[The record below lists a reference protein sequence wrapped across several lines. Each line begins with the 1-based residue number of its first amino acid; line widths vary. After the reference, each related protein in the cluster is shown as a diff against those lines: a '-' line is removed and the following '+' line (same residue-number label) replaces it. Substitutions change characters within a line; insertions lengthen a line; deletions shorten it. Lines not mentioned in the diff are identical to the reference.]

1 MSIAK
6 LKNKYADG
14 AWVKNVKDFFTK
26 INEIIDHLNSTTPV
40 TTKECTIFLE
50 SQNGTSNPVYT
61 ILSNTLDETPV
72 ITRDDVGI
80 YFVTAVGCFTEFKTI
95 CSCDNQSG
103 DTFGKITMT
112 RASNDL
118 VTVITNSAAD
128 AASDDMMLNN
138 WIRIT
143 VYP

>member
-112 RASNDL
+112 RVSNDL

>member
-1 MSIAK
+1 MSISK
-6 LKNKYADG
+6 LKTKFADG
-14 AWVKNVKDFFTK
+14 AWIKNVKEFFSK

-40 TTKECTIFLE
+40 TTKECTILLE

-72 ITRDDVGI
+72 ITRDDVGTF
-80 YFVTAVGCFTEFKTI
+80 FVTAAGCFPEYKTI
-95 CSCDNQSG
+95 CIPDNQSA

-118 VTVITNSAAD
+118 VTFITFNELD
-128 AASDDMMLNN
+128 AASDNMMLNN
-138 WIRIT
+138 WIKIT